1 MRVDAGE
8 LVDACAAALERH
20 GAPAAAARRQAE
32 QLVEGE
38 LRGHASHGV
47 QRLAVLVARLDAGL
61 IDPAS
66 RPELTWRA
74 RSALVVDGHWGFGPV
89 IADRVLDA
97 IEDRARDTG
106 VAVAAVHRSHHLGML
121 APYVERVAGAGL
133 VGMMFTTTEGLVH
146 PWGGAGALVGTNPIA
161 IGVPVLGGSITLDM
175 STAASSAGKIINH
188 AARAAPIPLGWG
200 VDADGRPTTDAAA
213 VSAISPFGGPK
224 GYALGLTLG
233 ALVGLLSGTSFGA
246 DVSGTLD
253 TDRPVTKG
261 DVFVVIDPAAFG
273 ADPDDPRLAE
283 YLGVV
288 RTSGT
293 DGRTVSIPGDRA
305 RAPRAAALDH
315 GAEIDDDSWAVVRRL
330 AEGGG
335 V

>member
-1 MRVDAGE
+1 MPGE

-20 GAPAAAARRQAE
+20 GAPAAAARRQGE

-97 IEDRARDTG
+97 IEERARDTG
-106 VAVAAVHRSHHLGML
+106 AAVAAVHRSHHLGML

-161 IGVPVLGGSITLDM
+161 IGVPALGGSITLDM
-175 STAASSAGKIINH
+175 STAASSAGKIIITPPVRRRSPS
-188 AARAAPIPLGWG
+188 AGASMPTAAPP
-200 VDADGRPTTDAAA
+200 RMPPPSPRSRRSAAPRA
-213 VSAISPFGGPK
+213 TRW
-224 GYALGLTLG
+224 GLTLG

-253 TDRPVTKG
+253 SDRPVTKG

-293 DGRTVSIPGDRA
+293 DGGTVSIPGDRA
-305 RAPRAAALDH
+305 RAARAAALEH
-315 GAEIDDDSWAVVRRL
+315 GVEVDDGSWAVVRRL